1 MAKLILNLHSTFL
14 IFPVLAIDQLFLYLF
29 PIGWLDRLL
38 CAFMIGAGES
48 AIYIRIKEA
57 AGWSPCGFMMWHAN
71 VLSTIHI
78 LKAPSSLLS
87 AFMKKIILLRRYL
100 ECGVLN

>member
-48 AIYIRIKEA
+48 AIYIRIKKA
-57 AGWSPCGFMMWHAN
+57 AGWSP
-71 VLSTIHI
+71 VRIHDVACQCALNYPHPEGAQFI
-78 LKAPSSLLS
+78 VKRFHEENSIAPQIS
-87 AFMKKIILLRRYL
+87 
-100 ECGVLN
+100 